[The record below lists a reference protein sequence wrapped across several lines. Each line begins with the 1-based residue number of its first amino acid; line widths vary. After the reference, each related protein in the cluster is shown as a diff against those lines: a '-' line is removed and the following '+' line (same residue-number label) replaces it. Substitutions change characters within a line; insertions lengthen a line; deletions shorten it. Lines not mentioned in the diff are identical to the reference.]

1 MTIDPSEIVYFEW
14 GFVRITATLVFTWIT
29 MIILALGSYLV
40 TRNIKI
46 EGEISKGQNILEA
59 LVETINS
66 QIRQISQQDPGKYLP
81 FIGTLFIFILAA
93 NIFSI
98 IPGYISPTGSLNTS
112 IALSL
117 CVFLAVPVYGIA
129 DQGISGY
136 LKEYVKP
143 TFIMLPFNIISEIS
157 RTLSL
162 AIRLYGNVMSSS
174 IIDNIGMIGM
184 TSIVMAGL
192 TIAVGS
198 IAPAFGEGKVV
209 AQALKSIAQQPDE
222 ANTISRTLFVG
233 LAMIESSF
241 HTSKTSI

>member
-1 MTIDPSEIVYFEW
+1 MVIDPSEILYFEW

-29 MIILALGSYLV
+29 MLVLALGSYLI
-40 TRNIKI
+40 TRNLKV

-59 LVETINS
+59 LIETIRS
-66 QIRQISQQDPGKYLP
+66 QIKQISQQEPGKYLP
-81 FIGTLFIFILAA
+81 FIGTIFIFILTA
-93 NIFSI
+93 NVLSI
-98 IPGYISPTGSLNTS
+98 IPGFVAPTGSLNTT
-112 IALSL
+112 IALAI

-174 IIDNIGMIGM
+174 II
-184 TSIVMAGL
+184 
-192 TIAVGS
+192 
-198 IAPAFGEGKVV
+198 V
-209 AQALKSIAQQPDE
+209 AILLGVIPLFFPVIIQALGLLTGVIQAYIFAILAIVYIASATTEDKKKLK
-222 ANTISRTLFVG
+222 N
-233 LAMIESSF
+233 
-241 HTSKTSI
+241 

>member
-1 MTIDPSEIVYFEW
+1 MNIDPSEILYFQF
-14 GFVRITATLVFTWIT
+14 GFIRITATLVFTWIT
-29 MIILALGSYLV
+29 MIVLGLGSYLV
-40 TRNIKI
+40 TRNLKI

-66 QIRQISQQDPGKYLP
+66 QIKQISKQEPGKYLP

-93 NIFSI
+93 NILSI
-98 IPGYISPTGSLNTS
+98 VPGFISPTGSLNTS
-112 IALSL
+112 IALAL

-136 LKEYVKP
+136 LKQYIKP

-174 IIDNIGMIGM
+174 IIVAILLGVIPLFFPVIIQVLGLL
-184 TSIVMAGL
+184 TGVIQAYIFAILAIVY
-192 TIAVGS
+192 IAS
-198 IAPAFGEGKVV
+198 ATENQKKV
-209 AQALKSIAQQPDE
+209 K
-222 ANTISRTLFVG
+222 N
-233 LAMIESSF
+233 
-241 HTSKTSI
+241 